1 MSSSAV
7 FSFYVIAL
15 GFTLAGALVS
25 LYQALANQPPGFGL
39 LMRGATGKAMASVP
53 FLVFAAPFLIMRNT
67 LRGRA
72 VENRGFTFVFV
83 ATVIAGFWSMMSGT
97 FLVMA
102 LQAVG
107 LLQG

>member
-1 MSSSAV
+1 MSSPAV
-7 FSFYVIAL
+7 FSFYMIAL

-25 LYQALANQPPGFGL
+25 LYQTVAQQPPGFRL
-39 LMRGATGKAMASVP
+39 LMQDATAKAMACVP

-67 LRGRA
+67 LTRRGA
-72 VENRGFTFVFV
+72 ETRGFTIVFV
-83 ATVIAGFWSMMSGT
+83 ATVVAGFWSMMSGT